1 MKEARHKGHK
11 LHNYTYVKYPEQRQ
25 KESKWVPG
33 VGEREKQEVTCLMG
47 MVISLW
53 VDENDLEL
61 VRGDGCSKL

>member
-1 MKEARHKGHK
+1 M
-11 LHNYTYVKYPEQRQ
+11 KYPEQRQ

-33 VGEREKQEVTCLMG
+33 AGEREKQEVTCLMG

-61 VRGDGCSKL
+61 EVMVAQNCECTECH